1 MHILNVGSGVRVTG
15 TPNFVAS
22 MVIEIWAVAAGGA
35 HTPWSL
41 TSVYEKMRDLPI
53 LFSGL
58 SISDFEG
65 RHV

>member
-1 MHILNVGSGVRVTG
+1 MHILNVGSGVRVTR

-22 MVIEIWAVAAGGA
+22 MVIETWTVAAGGA

-58 SISDFEG
+58 CISDFEG